1 MSRRDFLAGCIAALL
16 APVTAPTSASA
27 APTPMKLDGAAHSL
41 QVQLDTSA
49 LKYIV
54 DEPSLGRTPLWFIL
68 DSGCDICR
76 NALSDLRTHAA
87 IHDRTLL
94 SFELRFVPVG
104 DTPDS
109 AAAAARAFAANSMEG
124 FFVQSW
130 SVPVT
135 PLAKHAQHE
144 NTLATRSLPGYP
156 AFVIEDQP
164 VKLGY
169 GGWAEFAEWLAP

>member
-16 APVTAPTSASA
+16 APAAAPTSAGE
-27 APTPMKLDGAAHSL
+27 APTLARPDGATHSVL
-41 QVQLDTSA
+41 VQVDTGA

-76 NALSDLRTHAA
+76 NAFSDLRTHAA
-87 IHDRTLL
+87 IHDRGL
-94 SFELRFVPVG
+94 SLFELRFVPVG
-104 DTPDS
+104 DTPES

-124 FFVQSW
+124 FFVQGW

-135 PLAKHAQHE
+135 PLAMRAQQE

-156 AFVIEDQP
+156 TFVIEDQP

-169 GGWAEFAEWLAP
+169 GGWANFADWLAP